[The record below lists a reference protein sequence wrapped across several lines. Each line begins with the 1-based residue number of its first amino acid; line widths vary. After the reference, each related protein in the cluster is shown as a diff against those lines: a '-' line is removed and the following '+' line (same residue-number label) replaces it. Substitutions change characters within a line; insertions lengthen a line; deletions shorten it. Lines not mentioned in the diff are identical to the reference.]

1 MSQLEIQMPETTELY
16 IQEQVASGK
25 FSNPSEYVVDL
36 VERDRQRAARKEL
49 EELLLAGLHSGQ
61 GIEVTPEYWDAKKR
75 EFRARHQGKPDS

>member
-36 VERDRQRAARKEL
+36 VERDRQRARKEF
-49 EELLLAGLHSGQ
+49 EDMLLAGLHSG
-61 GIEVTPEYWDAKKR
+61 GGEEVTPGYWEGLKEEWGKKYR
-75 EFRARHQGKPDS
+75 PEASP